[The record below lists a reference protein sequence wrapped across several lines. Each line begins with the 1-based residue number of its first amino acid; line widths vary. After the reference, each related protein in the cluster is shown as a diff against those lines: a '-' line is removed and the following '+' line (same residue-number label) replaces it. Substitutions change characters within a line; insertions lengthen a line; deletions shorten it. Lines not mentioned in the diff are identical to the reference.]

1 MKSGVEQELG
11 VPIETLRSR
20 FGLAG
25 QNNAGLLGYLERGDL
40 N

>member
-1 MKSGVEQELG
+1 MKSEWEQELG
-11 VPIETLRSR
+11 VPVEILRSR

-25 QNNAGLLGYLERGDL
+25 QNNAGLLGYLEGEMV